1 MLAADFLEANYDQ
14 VSSIQYTIHPFY
26 VLFKVSAEE
35 TKALPLEV
43 AVH

>member
-14 VSSIQYTIHPFY
+14 VSSIHPFY